1 MKNFVITLILTLFSI
16 SCQSQTR
23 GLKEAAISTNNSLG
37 SQTIENVAY
46 LKDID
51 NSLNKFEG
59 TWKGESDGKI
69 YEFRFIKKSKYGE
82 NPARDIIIGRLIVK
96 DSSGNIIY
104 STINKPD
111 DETGL
116 LGLNFQ
122 KNQKTYLIYY
132 TGKNNIC
139 GDQGTLN
146 IYFKDPNNLREM
158 NLFLLGS
165 GDIAVQSRCANY
177 TPLITPEK
185 TLKLSRQ

>member
-1 MKNFVITLILTLFSI
+1 MKNFIIILVFTLFSI
-16 SCQSQTR
+16 SCSSQTR

-37 SQTIENVAY
+37 NQTIQNVAY

-59 TWKGESDGKI
+59 TWKGEYDGKT
-69 YEFRFIKKSKYGE
+69 YEFRFVKKTKHGE
-82 NPARDIIIGRLIVK
+82 NPTRDIIIGRFIVK
-96 DSSGNIIY
+96 DSSGNVIY

-111 DETGL
+111 GETGL

-132 TGKNNIC
+132 TGKNSIC

-146 IYFKDPNNLREM
+146 IYFKDPNNLKELS
-158 NLFLLGS
+158 LFLLGN
-165 GDIAVQSRCANY
+165 GDIAVNEKCKDYS
-177 TPLITPEK
+177 PLILPEK
-185 TLKLSRQ
+185 ALKVTKQ